1 MEKPSPLLVV
11 LFLSSLVGNSRED
24 FKCENEFEMLI
35 TYRCNGGKNRPITK
49 EMVTSALSSNLR
61 PGHKIDEIEE
71 L

>member
-11 LFLSSLVGNSRED
+11 LFLSLVGHSRED

-35 TYRCNGGKNRPITK
+35 RYKCNGGKNRPITK
-49 EMVTSALSSNLR
+49 EMVTSALSPKLR
-61 PGHKIDEIEE
+61 HKMDDIDE